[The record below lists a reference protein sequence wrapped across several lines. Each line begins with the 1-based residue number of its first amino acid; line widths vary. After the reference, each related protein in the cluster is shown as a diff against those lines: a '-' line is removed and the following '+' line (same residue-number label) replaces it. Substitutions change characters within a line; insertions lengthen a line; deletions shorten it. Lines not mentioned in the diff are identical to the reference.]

1 VCGGT
6 GSRRGRRT
14 GLGGR
19 RGRRTGLG
27 LRRPGRLR
35 RLRGL

>member
-1 VCGGT
+1 L
-6 GSRRGRRT
+6 SRRGRRT